1 MFITIEGCDGAGKST
16 QAKDLAKRIANLGLE
31 VVRTREPGG
40 TPLGEQLRGVQGW
53 LKVGESVSVLAELF
67 LFEAARA
74 ELVTRVIKP
83 AIGRGAVVIAD
94 RYSDSSLAY
103 QGYGRDID
111 LSDIRK
117 LSSMATGNL
126 MPTLTVLLDI
136 DLDVALDRQAS
147 ARGNIQ
153 NQDRFE
159 DENRGFYQRVI
170 NGYRELAAAEPAR
183 WLTING
189 EAGREQISAR
199 IWTAVGPL
207 IQEHIGTVTR

>member
-16 QAKDLAKRIANLGLE
+16 QAKELTKRIANLGLE
-31 VVRTREPGG
+31 VVWTREPGG

-83 AIGRGAVVIAD
+83 AIRRGAVVIAD

-111 LSDIRK
+111 LIDIRK
-117 LSSMATGNL
+117 LNSMATADL
-126 MPTLTVLLDI
+126 LPTLTVFLDI

-159 DENRGFYQRVI
+159 DENREFYQRVI
-170 NGYRELAAAEPAR
+170 NGYRELAAAEPVR
-183 WLTING
+183 WLTIDG
-189 EAGREQISAR
+189 EASSEQISAR
-199 IWTAVGPL
+199 IWTAVERL
-207 IQEHIGTVTR
+207 IQEHTGTR

>member
-16 QAKDLAKRIANLGLE
+16 QAKELARRIANLGFE
-31 VVRTREPGG
+31 VVLTREPGG

-53 LKVGESVSVLAELF
+53 LKVGGSVSVLAELF
-67 LFEAARA
+67 LFEAARS
-74 ELVTRVIKP
+74 ELITRVIKP
-83 AIGRGAVVIAD
+83 AIRRGAVVISD

-117 LSSMATGNL
+117 LNSVATADL
-126 MPTLTVLLDI
+126 LPSLTVFLDI

-159 DENRGFYQRVI
+159 DENREFYQRVI

-183 WLTING
+183 WLTIDG
-189 EAGREQISAR
+189 EASSEQISAR
-199 IWTAVGPL
+199 IWTAVQRL
-207 IQEHIGTVTR
+207 IQKHTGTITP